1 MDAKNKPGAI
11 ILLDIYKA
19 FDSLSWPFIFHV
31 FKAYGFKEYL
41 VSWIKILYH
50 NPKCCVTNN
59 NCLSPFFD
67 IRKGVCQGDPVSPTI
82 FIMCIEI
89 MNKALMHDV
98 GYKGLSIADTSL
110 KSSMFAGDTV
120 YFLDGRES
128 QFKQVFDIL
137 QQFSV
142 FSGLQINLE
151 KSQAFHIGTKRQTS
165 NKPLSKKR
173 P

>member
-1 MDAKNKPGAI
+1 
-11 ILLDIYKA
+11 
-19 FDSLSWPFIFHV
+19 
-31 FKAYGFKEYL
+31 
-41 VSWIKILYH
+41 
-50 NPKCCVTNN
+50 
-59 NCLSPFFD
+59 
-67 IRKGVCQGDPVSPTI
+67 
-82 FIMCIEI
+82 

-98 GYKGLSIADTSL
+98 GYKSLSIADTSL
-110 KSSMFAGDTV
+110 KSSMFADDNV

-165 NKPLSKKR
+165 NRPFSKKGLKWSQGYVRYLGVYIPLSLINNNILFEKNFRDILPKIR
-173 P
+173 VTLNYGQPGI